1 MADAYLVTGSTG
13 LIGSAL
19 VRALARDGVRTI
31 AAARNVEKANAMFG
45 AMPSVRVLEWDVTK
59 PVRFDGDIGTIVH
72 AAAETSSRAF
82 VEKPVETICSVLD
95 GTRNALALAREK
107 NVRAFVYL
115 STMEVYGAPDAD
127 PVSESDYGYLD
138 PTAVRSSYPE
148 AKRLAENLCV
158 AHLAEYGTPVRI
170 ARLAQTFG
178 EGAKRGD
185 GRVFAQFAEAI
196 ADGRDIVLHTEGRTA
211 RCYCHV
217 DDAVDAIRLLAERG
231 RDGEAY
237 NIANPETFCTIREMA
252 EKLCAAHPPSRVVFD
267 TSLAKGRGYAPEFR
281 MRLSAGKAEALGW
294 RARVGLMEMFERLV
308 SEFRRDAAV

>member
-1 MADAYLVTGSTG
+1 MAETFLVTGSTG

-19 VRALARDGVRTI
+19 VRALARDGKDTV
-31 AAARNVEKANAMFG
+31 AAARNVAKAKAMFG
-45 AMPSVRVLEWDVTK
+45 ALPSVRVLEWDVTK
-59 PVRFDGDIGTIVH
+59 PVRVDGEIATIVH
-72 AAAETSSRAF
+72 AASETSSRAF

-107 NVRAFVYL
+107 KVRAFVHL
-115 STMEVYGAPDAD
+115 STMEVYGAPSAD

-138 PTAVRSSYPE
+138 PLSVRSSYPE
-148 AKRLAENLCV
+148 AKRLAENLCI
-158 AHLAEYGTPVRI
+158 AHFAEYGVPVRI

-178 EGAKRGD
+178 EGAKLGD
-185 GRVFAQFAEAI
+185 GRVFAQFAQAI
-196 ADGRDIVLHTEGRTA
+196 AEGRDIVLHTAGRTA

-217 DDAVDAIRLLAERG
+217 DDAVEAIRTIAGKG

-237 NIANPETFCTIREMA
+237 NVANPETFCTIREMA
-252 EKLCAAHPPSRVVFD
+252 EALCAANPPSRVVLD
-267 TSLAKGRGYAPEFR
+267 PSLADGRGYAPEAKLN
-281 MRLSAGKAEALGW
+281 LSTQKIEALGW

>member
-1 MADAYLVTGSTG
+1 MAETFLVTGSTG

-19 VRALARDGVRTI
+19 VRALAREGTDTV
-31 AAARNVEKANAMFG
+31 AAARNVAKAQAMFG
-45 AMPSVRVLEWDVTK
+45 TLPSVRILEWDVTK
-59 PVRFDGDIGTIVH
+59 PVRVGGEIGTIVH
-72 AAAETSSRAF
+72 AASETSSRAF

-107 NVRAFVYL
+107 KVRAFVHL
-115 STMEVYGAPDAD
+115 STMEVYGAPSAD

-138 PTAVRSSYPE
+138 PLSVRSSYPE
-148 AKRLAENLCV
+148 AKRLAENLCI
-158 AHLAEYGTPVRI
+158 AHFAEYGVPVRI

-185 GRVFAQFAEAI
+185 GRVFAQFAQAI
-196 ADGRDIVLHTEGRTA
+196 AEGRDIVLHTAGNTA

-217 DDAVDAIRLLAERG
+217 DDAVAAIRLLAERG

-252 EKLCAAHPPSRVVFD
+252 ESLCAAHPPSRVVVD
-267 TSLAKGRGYAPEFR
+267 RSLAKGRGYAPEFR
-281 MRLSAGKAEALGW
+281 MRLSAGKTEALGW